1 MQEVQVAS
9 PDGKIKFTV
18 PSPVVVKAE
27 RLTLTV
33 TRGDTVVIEPS
44 PVVVKLD
51 GYDLSSGVVFN
62 SLERYSMDESYPW
75 SENSIHERNDSLTIR
90 LRAGGG
96 YLGRFSKSP

>member
-44 PVVVKLD
+44 PVVVQ
-51 GYDLSSGVVFN
+51 
-62 SLERYSMDESYPW
+62 
-75 SENSIHERNDSLTIR
+75 
-90 LRAGGG
+90 A
-96 YLGRFSKSP
+96 